1 MDKKIIS
8 GIAAGVIAIIV
19 VVLVITPNIGTDI
32 MENDVIETKYTTL
45 SSIEKQK
52 IGLVINSPTTP
63 KTIADI
69 QQIYVRG
76 AESGVGRTNIYV
88 LWTSF
93 EPEPE
98 KYNWTHLDVVMSF
111 LQKNN
116 MKGTLFFSVINGNT
130 FGPFPDW
137 MGTQGFGKT
146 LEVRTIK
153 SLDTILSRYNK
164 TETLIDTIIIGGE
177 IDGHFRNNPTLIVN
191 YKDFFDNISGNIQA
205 KFPNVK
211 FGNTISLNNII
222 DRAEDEFISQLIM
235 GDFVGFSY
243 KPTDLVN
250 EINTTLEEAESDLN
264 KMFEL
269 VPNKKLGMFEISWS
283 TSDFVM
289 GNEQDQQE
297 FIISSLNFLKE
308 NQERFEFFT
317 WYRLYDKPDGSCTST
332 LIDKVSGS
340 GFTSNSF
347 TIERLDKY
355 SCNSGLIGVDN
366 NPKSG
371 WIEFQK
377 QIQQ

>member
-1 MDKKIIS
+1 LDKKIIY
-8 GIAAGVIAIIV
+8 GIGAAIAVIIAILVIA
-19 VVLVITPNIGTDI
+19 PNIG
-32 MENDVIETKYTTL
+32 VETTESNVTETNYASL
-45 SSIEKQK
+45 SSIDREK
-52 IGLVINSPTTP
+52 IGLVINSATP
-63 KTIADI
+63 LKTISDI
-69 QQIYVRG
+69 QQVYVRG

-98 KYNWTHLDVVMSF
+98 KYNWDYLDVVMSF

-116 MKGTLFFSVINGNT
+116 MKATLFFSVVNGDQ

-137 MGTQGFGKT
+137 MGKPGIGKT
-146 LEVRTIK
+146 LELRTIK
-153 SLDTILSRYNK
+153 ALDTILSRYDK

-177 IDGHFRNNPTLIVN
+177 IDGHFRKNPTIIMN
-191 YKDFFDNISGNIQA
+191 YEVFFDNVSGNIQA

-211 FGNTISLNNII
+211 FGNTISLNNVI
-222 DRAEDEFISQLIM
+222 DRAEDEFVSQLIM

-250 EINTTLEEAESDLN
+250 EINRTQEEAKADLD
-264 KMFEL
+264 KMLEL
-269 VPNKKLGMFEISWS
+269 VPNKKIGVFEISWS
-283 TSDFVM
+283 TSDFIM
-289 GNEQDQQE
+289 GNENDQKK
-297 FIISSLNFLKE
+297 FITTSLEFLKE

-317 WYRLYDKPDGSCTST
+317 WYRLYDKVDGTCTSE
-332 LIDKVSGS
+332 LIEEISGG

-355 SCNSGLIGVDN
+355 SCNSGLIDLNN

-377 QIQQ
+377 QIQE

>member
-8 GIAAGVIAIIV
+8 GIGAAIAIIV
-19 VVLVITPNIGTDI
+19 VILVITPNIGVDTT
-32 MENDVIETKYTTL
+32 ESNVTETNYTPL
-45 SSIEKQK
+45 SPIDREK
-52 IGLVINSPTTP
+52 IGLVINSSTP
-63 KTIADI
+63 PETISDL
-69 QQIYVRG
+69 QQVYVRG

-88 LWTSF
+88 LWTYF

-98 KYNWTHLDVVMSF
+98 KYNWDYLDVVMSF

-116 MKGTLFFSVINGNT
+116 MKATLFFSVVNGDQ

-137 MGTQGFGKT
+137 MGKPGIGKT
-146 LEVRTIK
+146 LELRTIK
-153 SLDTILSRYNK
+153 ALDTILSRYDK

-177 IDGHFRNNPTLIVN
+177 IDGHFRKNPTIIMN
-191 YKDFFDNISGNIQA
+191 YEVFFDNVSGNIQA

-211 FGNTISLNNII
+211 FGNTISLNNVI
-222 DRAEDEFISQLIM
+222 DRAEDEFVSQLIM

-243 KPTDLVN
+243 KPTDLLN
-250 EINTTLEEAESDLN
+250 EINRTQEEAKADLD
-264 KMFEL
+264 KMLEL
-269 VPNKKLGMFEISWS
+269 VPNKKIAMFEISCS
-283 TSDFVM
+283 TSDFIM
-289 GNEQDQQE
+289 GNENYQKK
-297 FIISSLNFLKE
+297 FITTSLEFLKE

-317 WYRLYDKPDGSCTST
+317 WYRLYDKVDGTCTSE
-332 LIDKVSGS
+332 LIEEISGG

-355 SCNSGLIGVDN
+355 SCNSGLIDLNN

-377 QIQQ
+377 QIQE

>member
-1 MDKKIIS
+1 LDKKIIS
-8 GIAAGVIAIIV
+8 GIGAAIAIIV
-19 VVLVITPNIGTDI
+19 VILVITTNIGVDTT
-32 MENDVIETKYTTL
+32 ESNVTETNYTSL
-45 SSIEKQK
+45 SPIDREK
-52 IGLVINSPTTP
+52 IGLVMNTPTSV
-63 KTIADI
+63 KTISDI
-69 QQIYVRG
+69 QEVYVRG
-76 AESGVGRTNIYV
+76 AESGVGRTNVYV

-98 KYNWTHLDVVMSF
+98 KYNWDYLDVVMSF

-116 MKGTLFFSVINGNT
+116 MKGTLFFSVVNGNE

-137 MGTQGFGKT
+137 MGKPGIGQT

-153 SLDTILSRYNK
+153 TLDTILSRYNK
-164 TETLIDTIIIGGE
+164 TETLIDTVIIGGE
-177 IDGHFRNNPTLIVN
+177 IDGHFRKNPTIIMN
-191 YKDFFDNISGNIQA
+191 YEVFFDNVSGNVQA

-211 FGNTISLNNII
+211 FGNTISLNNVI
-222 DRAEDEFISQLIM
+222 DRAEDEFVSQLIM

-243 KPTDLVN
+243 KPTDLIN
-250 EINTTLEEAESDLN
+250 EINRTPEEAKADLD
-264 KMFEL
+264 KMLEL
-269 VPNKKLGMFEISWS
+269 VPNKKIGMFEISWS

-289 GNEQDQQE
+289 GNEEDQKK
-297 FIISSLNFLKE
+297 FVTNSLDFLKE

-317 WYRLYDKPDGSCTST
+317 WYRLYDRIEGTCTSE
-332 LIDKVSGS
+332 LIETVAGG

-355 SCNSGLIGVDN
+355 SCNSGLIDINN

-371 WIEFQK
+371 WIELQK